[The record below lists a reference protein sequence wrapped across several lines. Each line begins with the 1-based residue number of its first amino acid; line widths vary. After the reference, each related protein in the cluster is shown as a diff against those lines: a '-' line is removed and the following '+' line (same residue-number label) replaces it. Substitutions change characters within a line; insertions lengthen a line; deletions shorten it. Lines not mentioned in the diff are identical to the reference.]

1 MSDRKVLILANCE
14 LGLSNVFLATTCALR
29 SRDPRLQV
37 HVASFAPL
45 QKRISKLN
53 ALPHLEDSQP
63 VVFHEVP
70 GTPMMEVMNNNPDV
84 ASSWVAACREPP
96 GFWTTPHANSV
107 VVSKGILSWEPE
119 EFADAFT
126 KISGIIQVVRPDAV
140 LVDPTFAIGLT
151 AVQHER
157 KTNAA
162 VKFPIIL
169 LAPNSLKEYVQVS
182 QPGATLWTWPA
193 LGSGLPMPLKKRH
206 VPLNIYLVLRMFGS
220 VVMDKEIKRKISRI
234 QELVQVPDL
243 AIETNMTI
251 HMSQMKGY
259 DAVIVGNRPEIDF
272 PNLDLTGMPKAYL
285 DKLFAPGPIIVP
297 APPLS
302 EVDATL
308 LDWLAPGNV
317 VYINLGSL
325 CGATEP
331 EAIQMATAI
340 VHLLSAR
347 GREADK
353 LRVLWK
359 LKQDLNI
366 SKAYGTGPGSQ
377 LYDVIGPWIEK
388 GNVKIVDW
396 LEAEPVSILATGK
409 IICSVNHG
417 GAGTF
422 SEAVCFGIP
431 QVVLPVWTDCFD
443 YANRVE
449 MLGIGRWGSKEAKPR
464 WKAEELAR
472 ALVDVV
478 LDRNNELSAKTKAL
492 SEICGGDSG
501 GRDQA
506 ARLILET
513 MTNWKESLH

>member
-1 MSDRKVLILANCE
+1 MSGRKILILANCE

-45 QKRISKLN
+45 QRRIRKLDDL
-53 ALPHLEDSQP
+53 AHVKDAQP

-70 GTPMMEVMNNNPDV
+70 GTPMMEVMNSNPDV
-84 ASSWVAACREPP
+84 ASSWVTACREPP

-119 EFADAFT
+119 EFAEAFT
-126 KISGIIQVVRPDAV
+126 KICGIIQAVRPDAV
-140 LVDPTFAIGLT
+140 LVDPTFGIGLT
-151 AVQHER
+151 AVQYER
-157 KTNAA
+157 KTNTA

-193 LGSGLPMPLKKRH
+193 LGSGLPVPLKKRH
-206 VPLNIYLVLRMFGS
+206 IPLNIYLVLRMFGS
-220 VVMDKEIKRKISRI
+220 VVMDKEIKRKITRI

-259 DAVIVGNRPEIDF
+259 DKVIVGNRPEVDF
-272 PNLDLTGMPKAYL
+272 PNLNLTGMPKAYM
-285 DKLFAPGPIIVP
+285 DKLFAPGPIVVP

-308 LDWLAPGNV
+308 LDWLEPGQV
-317 VYINLGSL
+317 VYINLGNL

-331 EAIQMATAI
+331 EAVQMATAI
-340 VHLLSAR
+340 VYLLRAR
-347 GREADK
+347 GPEAGK

-366 SKAYGTGPGSQ
+366 GKAYGIGPGSQ
-377 LYDVIGPWIEK
+377 LYDVLGPWIQK

-396 LEAEPVSILATGK
+396 LEVEPVSILATGK

-422 SEAVCFGIP
+422 SEAVWYVPTIHSSPFVASSI
-431 QVVLPVWTDCFD
+431 
-443 YANRVE
+443 R
-449 MLGIGRWGSKEAKPR
+449 
-464 WKAEELAR
+464 
-472 ALVDVV
+472 
-478 LDRNNELSAKTKAL
+478 
-492 SEICGGDSG
+492 
-501 GRDQA
+501 
-506 ARLILET
+506 RLI
-513 MTNWKESLH
+513 